1 MTTRVVFVDN
11 KFPEQD
17 KIEEVVDV
25 LRAGGIAGI
34 PTETVFGL
42 ACNGNDANAVE
53 KLYGIKNRPFDKS
66 LVIQIADI
74 NKLLD
79 HQVRMTSEIKNI
91 LSRFWPGSLTVIVD
105 TKYGKTGFRMP
116 DNKATLSIIRK
127 SDFPLVVTSANL
139 SGEKDLL
146 CAEDTKLVFG
156 EKIDVVV
163 DDGTKARGIASTVLD
178 CTQIPFKILR
188 EGSIAEEIR
197 QFLTI
202 TDEII

>member
-17 KIEEVVDV
+17 KIEDVVNV

-42 ACNGNDANAVE
+42 ACNGNDENAVK

-66 LVIQIADI
+66 FVIQIADI

-91 LSRFWPGSLTVIVD
+91 LSKFWPGPLTVIVD

-116 DNKATLSIIRK
+116 DNKATLAIIRK

-163 DDGTKARGIASTVLD
+163 DDGTKAKGIASTVLD

-202 TDEII
+202 ADEII

>member
-11 KFPEQD
+11 QFPEKD

-42 ACNGNDANAVE
+42 ACNGNDKNAVK
-53 KLYGIKNRPFDKS
+53 KLCGIKNRPFDKS

-91 LSRFWPGSLTVIVD
+91 LNRFWPGPLTVIVD

-139 SGEKDLL
+139 SGEKDLF
-146 CAEDTKLVFG
+146 CAEDTKVVFG

-202 TDEII
+202 ADEII